1 MCFRSYLSQPAMSV
15 NRILEQLGAGSK
27 VVGYFVLMVL
37 VMLTLNLMRLF
48 SRLFRAETQ
57 QIQNSSEDYSVE
69 NSEFESATENSELS
83 VNSPDITSLDL
94 RPLWILELDLKI
106 EGHCGHRSA
115 DISNFNRHLATHTRE
130 RRHRCPIPN
139 YPQTFIQSSHVRR
152 HLRTFHI
159 QNWFCRK
166 GCWMGLVTFINIII
180 VASVRLISTI

>member
-37 VMLTLNLMRLF
+37 VMLTFNLMKRLF

-83 VNSPDITSLDL
+83 VNRPDITSLDL
-94 RPLWILELDLKI
+94 RTGSEDGMSLW
-106 EGHCGHRSA
+106 A
-115 DISNFNRHLATHTRE
+115 QISLHFKFQQASCHAHPRATTPMPHT
-130 RRHRCPIPN
+130 
-139 YPQTFIQSSHVRR
+139 
-152 HLRTFHI
+152 
-159 QNWFCRK
+159 
-166 GCWMGLVTFINIII
+166 
-180 VASVRLISTI
+180 